1 MQNDT
6 KEKLNIKDL
15 INVGL
20 FTAIYFVI
28 FLISTSTSFIPI
40 MIFVFSVLSA
50 FLAGIP
56 MVLFLSR
63 VKKFGMVT
71 IMCVLLAI
79 IIFIMGY
86 GPIGAGITLLCGILA
101 DLILKAG
108 NWQSW
113 KSILAAYTV
122 FSLWAVGTLVPII
135 MMGDA
140 YFEGFRESMGDA
152 YVNDAL
158 QVMHA
163 VSGWLIPVVGI
174 LTAVAAIAGAFLGK
188 AVLKKHF
195 KRAGIA

>member
-1 MQNDT
+1 MQNE
-6 KEKLNIKDL
+6 KKLNIKDL

-20 FTAIYFVI
+20 FTAVYFVI
-28 FLISTSTSFIPI
+28 FLISTATSYVPI
-40 MIFVFSVLSA
+40 MIFAFSILSA

-56 MVLFLSR
+56 MVLFFTR

-71 IMCVLLAI
+71 IMCALLAV

-86 GPIGAGITLLCGILA
+86 GPIGAGITLLCGVLT
-101 DLILKAG
+101 DLILKIG
-108 NWQSW
+108 SWQSW
-113 KSILAAYTV
+113 KSILAAYIV
-122 FSLWAVGTLVPII
+122 FSLWAVGTLIPIVI
-135 MMGDA
+135 MGDA
-140 YFEGFRESMGDA
+140 YFEGFRDAMGDA

-163 VSGWLIPVVGI
+163 VSGWLIPAVGA
-174 LTAVAAIAGAFLGK
+174 LTAVAAVAGAFLGR